1 MGSQPPLGGVFP
13 SPRLPAF
20 AGPESLAL
28 PRLPRL
34 PASGHKAGD
43 WTNAIAAGILL
54 LALLW
59 VFALTLQ
66 GWGEAGTSS
75 FDPSVSVTVP
85 FLAGAKKAETLSLL
99 LARLAET
106 TQKTGGGGNSVSPS
120 RKVERYCQAEESLFV
135 QFVIHCGINELK
147 APGYGTKERRRPA
160 ALQWAAVSLAFFYL
174 LRASEYLD
182 AGYVGLERGLRG
194 RDLRPLRLA
203 EMRQADELT
212 LFIRGSKTDVYNR
225 GEYRNH
231 YRTGLSL
238 TAAIELFEAFP
249 TRFPGG
255 PEADDLLFR
264 DKEGKPLPRALITVL
279 IQKAAEALGEP
290 EGSLGTH
297 SLRFGGASALWAAF
311 GNAALVKRFGRW
323 TSESYQTYIWDAR
336 ATSRD

>member
-1 MGSQPPLGGVFP
+1 M
-13 SPRLPAF
+13 
-20 AGPESLAL
+20 
-28 PRLPRL
+28 
-34 PASGHKAGD
+34 
-43 WTNAIAAGILL
+43 
-54 LALLW
+54 
-59 VFALTLQ
+59 
-66 GWGEAGTSS
+66 
-75 FDPSVSVTVP
+75 
-85 FLAGAKKAETLSLL
+85 
-99 LARLAET
+99 
-106 TQKTGGGGNSVSPS
+106 
-120 RKVERYCQAEESLFV
+120 
-135 QFVIHCGINELK
+135 
-147 APGYGTKERRRPA
+147 
-160 ALQWAAVSLAFFYL
+160 SLAFFYL

-336 ATSRD
+336 ATSRDVAKGMAQPPRATLLWKKGLPPAALFCVNSFVQLAYVGFLPLCGRLKLGE